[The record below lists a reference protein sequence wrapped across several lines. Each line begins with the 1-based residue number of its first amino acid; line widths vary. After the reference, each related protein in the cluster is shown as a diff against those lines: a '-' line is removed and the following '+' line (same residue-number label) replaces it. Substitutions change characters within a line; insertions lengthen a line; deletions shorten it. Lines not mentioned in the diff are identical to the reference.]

1 MQIKWWMFCIRRK
14 DKCIKIWDK
23 TSLTCK
29 KSITALNDWVNVLTE
44 VKKGLLA
51 SGGRD
56 NLVKLWSLE
65 TFECTRT
72 VEWHCNTI
80 ISLIKEEDDKLL
92 SASCDNTINIW
103 NLWID
108 IFMITKHIN
117 YNMLIYYIYI
127 VYSFIQ

>member
-1 MQIKWWMFCIRRK
+1 MKEHEKGVVCLCKLSDGCFASGGK

-44 VKKGLLA
+44 VKKGL
-51 SGGRD
+51 

-92 SASCDNTINIW
+92 SASCDNTINTW
-103 NLWID
+103 NL
-108 IFMITKHIN
+108 
-117 YNMLIYYIYI
+117 
-127 VYSFIQ
+127 

>member
-1 MQIKWWMFCIRRK
+1 MFCIRRK

-80 ISLIKEEDDKLL
+80 ISLIKEEDDKEKE
-92 SASCDNTINIW
+92 SVDSEYE
-103 NLWID
+103 
-108 IFMITKHIN
+108 IFVR
-117 YNMLIYYIYI
+117 YYITMVI
-127 VYSFIQ
+127 EPSEESKRE

>member
-1 MQIKWWMFCIRRK
+1 MYK
-14 DKCIKIWDK
+14 DMGK

-56 NLVKLWSLE
+56 NLVKLWDLE
-65 TFECTRT
+65 TFECKRT
-72 VEWHCNTI
+72 IEWHCNTI
-80 ISLIKEEDDKLL
+80 VSIIKEEEDKVI

-103 NLWID
+103 NL
-108 IFMITKHIN
+108 
-117 YNMLIYYIYI
+117 
-127 VYSFIQ
+127 